1 MEEDKE
7 DKVEN
12 KISNNISGS
21 SKHELLNEKN
31 QLFPFNIKNIHW
43 NDSLYDYYEKYNQ
56 DLTFLN
62 EEDYKEHFERLGA
75 FQLRLYFEPSCFH
88 PKKYIIFTT
97 KWGIYISKTIQYLL
111 FKNGF
116 LSDIVF
122 QIDSQSPHTHIILFS
137 QKVQQF
143 PKKFI
148 IYQLEQKDISHW
160 VDKRYET
167 SIFHSI
173 KTWDYSLSN
182 IPKFPKVLQKKM
194 HFFPIPIIP
203 IEHLYI
209 KTFPTH
215 NQPIDVLFYGS
226 PSAYRSNIVRYIAN
240 ECSRY
245 NIRFV
250 KIEGSL
256 FGEKL
261 YPYIQASKIVLNIH
275 NYPNAILETCR
286 INELLA
292 FKKCVISQKPDII
305 DVHNY
310 NMYRNYVFFVDS
322 IQEMFQ
328 KIVNLLKHPEIQE
341 QMIHNI
347 PKQVSQWFI
356 NEIGGLL
363 DN

>member
-1 MEEDKE
+1 MNMEE
-7 DKVEN
+7 EN
-12 KISNNISGS
+12 KIY
-21 SKHELLNEKN
+21 K
-31 QLFPFNIKNIHW
+31 LFPFKVANILW
-43 NDSLYDYYEKYNQ
+43 NDYIYDCYEKYNQ

-62 EEDYKEHFERLGA
+62 EEDYEQHFLKLGA
-75 FQLRLYFEPSCFH
+75 YQLRLYFEPSCFK
-88 PKKYIIFTT
+88 PQKYIIFTT

-111 FKNGF
+111 FKNGY

-122 QIDSQSPHTHIILFS
+122 QIDPNSLDTHIILFS

-143 PKKFI
+143 PKNFI

-160 VDKRYET
+160 VDKRYEK
-167 SIFHSI
+167 SIFYSK

-182 IPKFPKVLQKKM
+182 IPKFPQQLKKKM

-209 KTFPTH
+209 KSFPIH
-215 NQPIDVLFYGS
+215 PQQIDVLFYGS
-226 PSAYRSNIVRYIAN
+226 PSGYRANILRYLSN
-240 ECSRY
+240 ECARY

-292 FKKCVISQKPDII
+292 FKKCIISQKPDMI

-310 NMYRNYVFFVDS
+310 NMYKSYVFFVDS

-341 QMIHNI
+341 KIINHI
-347 PKQVSQWFI
+347 PRHVSQWFI
-356 NEIGGLL
+356 DEINNIL
-363 DN
+363 DT